1 MLLEVERFDRIGE
14 EGRVAMVSLE
24 ALDAEFSGSGHAN
37 WVVPPSGYCS
47 KG

>member
-1 MLLEVERFDRIGE
+1 MLLEIERFDRIGE

-37 WVVPPSGYCS
+37 WVVAAERLLQQG
-47 KG
+47 